1 MNDNVRCASC
11 DIELGSDPITVDGV
25 PFCCQGCA
33 QGGPCLCTYERSAHR
48 YPANGDG
55 DRQAALDL
63 FADGSG

>member
-33 QGGPCLCTYERSAHR
+33 QGGPCLCTYQGSLAP
-48 YPANGDG
+48 YPGNGQRELWEILDIFG
-55 DRQAALDL
+55 DRA
-63 FADGSG
+63 